1 MYYSLYC
8 GVNISNEAVACGAWV
23 RLLLESVQ
31 RVWSCECL
39 GWIMECVDVDLCLD
53 LDWTILY
60 LLTNFPF
67 PVFKWHSPCKRLGD
81 LRMVVQIKSHCARS
95 KEGIFTQTKL
105 NLQFEEMQKRLSHI
119 LCQRL
124 HPWPHWC
131 TTPRSL
137 PPCSYTPITWE
148 ATSSP
153 DAIELPPTPSHL
165 FYHWNKA
172 AVICLDAFLE
182 KDILCTSIA
191 LQVSSYEVGISSP
204 KYRFPK
210 ARVVL
215 LNVAVS
221 CLNVCLWSKWSIS
234 CISDSVH
241 DYSSNILRFLYWMI
255 NIL

>member
-1 MYYSLYC
+1 MSATTAGVSAASLVLWVFRVDH
-8 GVNISNEAVACGAWV
+8 GVCWCWS
-23 RLLLESVQ
+23 LLGSWLNYFVPAESAM
-31 RVWSCECL
+31 RCCL
-39 GWIMECVDVDLCLD
+39 
-53 LDWTILY
+53 
-60 LLTNFPF
+60 FP
-67 PVFKWHSPCKRLGD
+67 PPCCRHTGQLSLVPSFKWHSPCKRLGD
-81 LRMVVQIKSHCARS
+81 LCMVVQIKSQFARS
-95 KEGIFTQTKL
+95 KRVFLHKL
-105 NLQFEEMQKRLSHI
+105 SYGFSLKRCKKRLSHL

-124 HPWPHWC
+124 HPWPYWC

>member
-1 MYYSLYC
+1 
-8 GVNISNEAVACGAWV
+8 
-23 RLLLESVQ
+23 
-31 RVWSCECL
+31 
-39 GWIMECVDVDLCLD
+39 
-53 LDWTILY
+53 
-60 LLTNFPF
+60 
-67 PVFKWHSPCKRLGD
+67 
-81 LRMVVQIKSHCARS
+81 MVVQIKSHCARS

-165 FYHWNKA
+165 FYHWNKT
-172 AVICLDAFLE
+172 AVICLDAFLQ
-182 KDILCTSIA
+182 KDTLCTSIA

-204 KYRFPK
+204 KYRFSK

-215 LNVAVS
+215 LNIAVPF
-221 CLNVCLWSKWSIS
+221 LNVCLWSVWSIS
-234 CISDSVH
+234 WTSDSVH
-241 DYSSNILRFLYWMI
+241 DYDRNILRFCI
-255 NIL
+255 G

>member
-1 MYYSLYC
+1 MRCCLFLPLPCCRHTGQLSLVPSLSGILHANGWAIFVWWC
-8 GVNISNEAVACGAWV
+8 RS
-23 RLLLESVQ
+23 
-31 RVWSCECL
+31 RVIVL
-39 GWIMECVDVDLCLD
+39 GQKRVFF
-53 LDWTILY
+53 IL
-60 LLTNFPF
+60 
-67 PVFKWHSPCKRLGD
+67 
-81 LRMVVQIKSHCARS
+81 
-95 KEGIFTQTKL
+95 TKQQ
-105 NLQFEEMQKRLSHI
+105 LQFEEMQKRLSHI

-172 AVICLDAFLE
+172 AVICLDAFLK

-204 KYRFPK
+204 KYRFSK

-215 LNVAVS
+215 LNVAVPF
-221 CLNVCLWSKWSIS
+221 LNVCLWSVWSIS
-234 CISDSVH
+234 CISDSAH
-241 DYSSNILRFLYWMI
+241 DYNCNILRFCI
-255 NIL
+255 G

>member
-1 MYYSLYC
+1 MSATTAGVSAASLVLWVFRVDH
-8 GVNISNEAVACGAWV
+8 GVCWCRS
-23 RLLLESVQ
+23 LLGSWLNYFVPAESAM
-31 RVWSCECL
+31 RCCL
-39 GWIMECVDVDLCLD
+39 FPPSL
-53 LDWTILY
+53 LY
-60 LLTNFPF
+60 AYRTTFPC
-67 PVFKWHSPCKRLGD
+67 PVFKWHSPCNWLGD
-81 LRMVVQIKSHCARS
+81 LCMVVQIKSHCARS

-221 CLNVCLWSKWSIS
+221 FLNVCLWSVWSIS

-241 DYSSNILRFLYWMI
+241 DHNSNILRFLYWMI

>member
-8 GVNISNEAVACGAWV
+8 GSNFSNEAVACGAWV
-23 RLLLESVQ
+23 RRLLESVQ

-60 LLTNFPF
+60 LLNLQCAAVCSPLPCCRHTGQLSLVPS
-67 PVFKWHSPCKRLGD
+67 FKWHSPCKRLGD
-81 LRMVVQIKSHCARS
+81 LCMVVQIKSQFARS
-95 KEGIFTQTKL
+95 KRVFLHKL
-105 NLQFEEMQKRLSHI
+105 SYGFSLKRCKKRLSHL

-124 HPWPHWC
+124 HPWPYWC

-137 PPCSYTPITWE
+137 PPCSCTPITWE

-172 AVICLDAFLE
+172 AVI
-182 KDILCTSIA
+182 A
-191 LQVSSYEVGISSP
+191 LQASSYEVGISSP
-204 KYRFPK
+204 KFRFSE

-221 CLNVCLWSKWSIS
+221 FLNFC
-234 CISDSVH
+234 
-241 DYSSNILRFLYWMI
+241 F
-255 NIL
+255 

>member
-1 MYYSLYC
+1 
-8 GVNISNEAVACGAWV
+8 
-23 RLLLESVQ
+23 
-31 RVWSCECL
+31 
-39 GWIMECVDVDLCLD
+39 
-53 LDWTILY
+53 
-60 LLTNFPF
+60 
-67 PVFKWHSPCKRLGD
+67 
-81 LRMVVQIKSHCARS
+81 MVVQIKSHFTRS
-95 KEGIFTQTKL
+95 NKGIFTKAKL
-105 NLQFEEMQKRLSHI
+105 QLQFEEMQKETEPYNVPA
-119 LCQRL
+119 L

-131 TTPRSL
+131 TTLRSL
-137 PPCSYTPITWE
+137 PPCSCTPITWE

-172 AVICLDAFLE
+172 AFICLDAFLQ
-182 KDILCTSIA
+182 KDTLCTSIA
-191 LQVSSYEVGISSP
+191 LQLSSYEVGISSP

>member
-1 MYYSLYC
+1 MRCCLFLPLPCCRHTGQLSLVPSLSGILHANGWAIFVWWC
-8 GVNISNEAVACGAWV
+8 RSRVI
-23 RLLLESVQ
+23 LLGQ
-31 RVWSCECL
+31 IRVF
-39 GWIMECVDVDLCLD
+39 
-53 LDWTILY
+53 LY
-60 LLTNFPF
+60 KLSYTFSLRR
-67 PVFKWHSPCKRLGD
+67 CK
-81 LRMVVQIKSHCARS
+81 
-95 KEGIFTQTKL
+95 
-105 NLQFEEMQKRLSHI
+105 KRLSHI
-119 LCQRL
+119 LCQHL

-131 TTPRSL
+131 TTLRSL
-137 PPCSYTPITWE
+137 PPCSCTPITWA

-165 FYHWNKA
+165 SYHWNKA
-172 AVICLDAFLE
+172 AVICLDAFLQ
-182 KDILCTSIA
+182 KDVLCTSIA

-241 DYSSNILRFLYWMI
+241 DYSSNIPRFLYWMI

>member
-1 MYYSLYC
+1 MSATTAGVSAASLVLWVFRVDH
-8 GVNISNEAVACGAWV
+8 GVCWCWS
-23 RLLLESVQ
+23 LLGSWLNYFVPAESAM
-31 RVWSCECL
+31 RCCL
-39 GWIMECVDVDLCLD
+39 
-53 LDWTILY
+53 
-60 LLTNFPF
+60 FP
-67 PVFKWHSPCKRLGD
+67 PPCCRHTGQLSLVPSFKWHSPCKRLGD
-81 LRMVVQIKSHCARS
+81 LCMVVQIKSQFARS
-95 KEGIFTQTKL
+95 KRVFLHKL
-105 NLQFEEMQKRLSHI
+105 SYGFSLKRCKKRLSHL

-124 HPWPHWC
+124 HPWPYWC

-221 CLNVCLWSKWSIS
+221 CLNVCVFCCIFSYSIQRNLS
-234 CISDSVH
+234 FVI
-241 DYSSNILRFLYWMI
+241 RM
-255 NIL
+255 

>member
-1 MYYSLYC
+1 MSAIAAGVSAASLVLWVFRVDH
-8 GVNISNEAVACGAWV
+8 GVCWCWS
-23 RLLLESVQ
+23 LLGSWLNYFVPAESAM
-31 RVWSCECL
+31 RCCL
-39 GWIMECVDVDLCLD
+39 
-53 LDWTILY
+53 
-60 LLTNFPF
+60 FP
-67 PVFKWHSPCKRLGD
+67 PPCCRHTGQLSLVPSFKWHSPCKRLGD
-81 LRMVVQIKSHCARS
+81 LCMVVQIKSQFARS
-95 KEGIFTQTKL
+95 KRVFLHKL
-105 NLQFEEMQKRLSHI
+105 SYGFSLKRCKKRLSHL

-124 HPWPHWC
+124 HPWPYWC

-172 AVICLDAFLE
+172 AVICLDAFLQ

-204 KYRFPK
+204 KYGFPK
-210 ARVVL
+210 AHVIL

-221 CLNVCLWSKWSIS
+221 FLNVCL
-234 CISDSVH
+234 
-241 DYSSNILRFLYWMI
+241 
-255 NIL
+255 

>member
-1 MYYSLYC
+1 MLESYKWMGWVWVWDGMGWKSLK
-8 GVNISNEAVACGAWV
+8 GVILRAPLCGA
-23 RLLLESVQ
+23 
-31 RVWSCECL
+31 
-39 GWIMECVDVDLCLD
+39 
-53 LDWTILY
+53 
-60 LLTNFPF
+60 
-67 PVFKWHSPCKRLGD
+67 
-81 LRMVVQIKSHCARS
+81 
-95 KEGIFTQTKL
+95 
-105 NLQFEEMQKRLSHI
+105 
-119 LCQRL
+119 
-124 HPWPHWC
+124 
-131 TTPRSL
+131 
-137 PPCSYTPITWE
+137 
-148 ATSSP
+148 
-153 DAIELPPTPSHL
+153 
-165 FYHWNKA
+165 NKA
-172 AVICLDAFLE
+172 VVICLDAFLE